1 MIAVMRGVVLIVG
14 WSTLIARSAEAQSA
28 AASADSAIRALLQ
41 QSVEAWNRGDLDG
54 HLADNADSITFMT
67 RNGPAVGRGKTAEIL
82 RSSFFR
88 DGRPI
93 QSLRFEQVSVRPL
106 GTDHALVVG
115 RFILYGNDQPER
127 SGWFTTVWQRTPD
140 GWRSIHDHSS

>member
-1 MIAVMRGVVLIVG
+1 MMRVRCGVILIVG
-14 WSTLIARSAEAQSA
+14 VLVAAGSSAEAQMA
-28 AASADSAIRALLQ
+28 GAPADSAIRVLLE
-41 QSVEAWNRGDLDG
+41 QSAEAWNRGDLDG

-67 RNGPAVGRGKTAEIL
+67 KNGPAVGRDKTAELL
-82 RSSFFR
+82 RRSFFR

-93 QSLRFEQVSVRPL
+93 QSLRFEQVTVRPL
-106 GTDHALVVG
+106 GSGHALVVG

-127 SGWFTTVWQRTPD
+127 SGWFTTVWQRTPK